1 MDQSDTFFGSRTR
14 ASLFFL
20 VAIRMMNWILCITI
34 SCALLQ
40 TILSVS
46 KKSDKSDLKEIT
58 HQVYFDVQIGGGSTQ
73 RIVMGLYGNAV
84 PKTVENFRALCTGEK
99 GIGKSGKPLH
109 YKGSSFHRIIPNFM
123 IQGASTRK
131 ICAHLISSDVL
142 VINIG

>member
-20 VAIRMMNWILCITI
+20 VAIRMMKWILCITI

-40 TILSVS
+40 TILSFS

-73 RIVMGLYGNAV
+73 RIVMGLYGKAV

-123 IQGASTRK
+123 IQGVSTRK

-142 VINIG
+142 MINIG